1 MHVCMYEWMD
11 EWVDGWMDGWMETSG
26 SYLHHGSAHYYG
38 KFKPV
43 FEQLFRNG
51 TKRTKA
57 ILKRQLYKLCFSK
70 QKTLKE
76 PVLIYNLPF
85 QVG

>member
-1 MHVCMYEWMD
+1 
-11 EWVDGWMDGWMETSG
+11 MDGWMKETSG

-43 FEQLFRNG
+43 LSSYLEMAP
-51 TKRTKA
+51 KEPMVAKA